1 MKLLITIIFLFSFG
15 LSKAQTDSITLNY
28 NQAFEQIK
36 TLLEKEESLSFKK
49 AVFITENA
57 YFNNEL
63 NETAF
68 NQAIQKKIGI
78 SQLWLKNNHLTNYTL
93 KDSAEFAKNGAI
105 FKLMMDTIFL
115 FKEAPISL
123 PYQYDFDDFFGEK
136 DWSKMFVSK
145 LLMTGKGNCHSMPML
160 YKILADEIGTNAYFS
175 FAPNHLYIK
184 QKSEKHGWYNTE
196 LTSSAFPI
204 DAWIM
209 ASGYI
214 SRETIISGIYMDKL
228 TKKQS
233 ISLCLVDLAHGF
245 QRKSSIHNLDFIIKC
260 CDLALKYYP
269 NYINA
274 LLLKSET
281 LKAKFDQEK
290 NPQIKQELF
299 IQMENT
305 YSTIL
310 QLGYREIPK
319 SVYFEWLSELA
330 NNKEKYQNK
339 KLIGTFNNENC
350 VK

>member
-1 MKLLITIIFLFSFG
+1 MKLLLSILFLFSFG
-15 LSKAQTDSITLNY
+15 FSKAQMDSITLNY
-28 NQAFEQIK
+28 NDAFEQIK
-36 TLLEKEESLSFKK
+36 TLLEKEDSFSFKK

-63 NETAF
+63 NYEKF
-68 NQAIQKKIGI
+68 NQAIQEKIGI
-78 SQLWLKNNHLTNYTL
+78 AQLWMNNNHLTNYTF
-93 KDSAEFAKNGAI
+93 KDSIEFAKNGAI
-105 FKLMMDTIFL
+105 FKLMTDTIFL
-115 FKEAPISL
+115 FKEAPISF
-123 PYQYDFDDFFGEK
+123 PYQYDFEDFFGEK
-136 DWSKMFVSK
+136 DWTKMFINK
-145 LLMTGKGNCHSMPML
+145 LLATGKGNCHSMPML
-160 YKILADEIGTNAYFS
+160 YKILAEEIRTNAYFS

-184 QKSEKHGWYNTE
+184 QRSKKHGWYNTE

-228 TKKQS
+228 TQKQS
-233 ISLCLVDLAHGF
+233 ISLCLIDLAHGY
-245 QRKSSIHNLDFIIKC
+245 QRKSQKDNSNFTLKC

-281 LKAKFDQEK
+281 LKTKFDKEES
-290 NPQIKQELF
+290 PYTKQDLF
-299 IQMENT
+299 AQMEQT
-305 YSTIL
+305 YSSIVK
-310 QLGYREIPK
+310 LGYREIPK
-319 SVYFEWLSELA
+319 TVYFEWLSELA

-339 KLIGTFNNENC
+339 KLIGTFNKENS

>member
-1 MKLLITIIFLFSFG
+1 MKLLLSILFLFSLSF
-15 LSKAQTDSITLNY
+15 SKAQTDSTTLNY

-36 TLLEKEESLSFKK
+36 TLLEKEDSLNFKK

-57 YFNNEL
+57 YFNGKL
-63 NETAF
+63 NYEKF
-68 NQAIQKKIGI
+68 NQAIQKKINI
-78 SQLWLKNNHLTNYTL
+78 AKLWQNSNRLTGYSF
-93 KDSAEFAKNGAI
+93 KDSIEFAKNGAI
-105 FKLMMDTIFL
+105 FKIMTDTVKSVFN
-115 FKEAPISL
+115 KPISL
-123 PYQYDFDDFFGEK
+123 PYQYDFEDFFGKE
-136 DWSKMFVSK
+136 DWSKMFISK
-145 LLMTGKGNCHSMPML
+145 LLATGKGNCHSMPML

-184 QKSEKHGWYNTE
+184 QRSKKHGWYNTE

-233 ISLCLVDLAHGF
+233 ISLCLIDLAHGY
-245 QRKSSIHNLDFIIKC
+245 QRKSQKDNSDFTLKC

-281 LKAKFDQEK
+281 LKAHFDKEE
-290 NPQIKQELF
+290 NPYTKQELF
-299 IQMENT
+299 AQMEQT
-305 YSTIL
+305 YSNIV

-339 KLIGTFNNENC
+339 KLIGTFNNENS

>member
-1 MKLLITIIFLFSFG
+1 MKLFSSILFLFLVGF
-15 LSKAQTDSITLNY
+15 SKAQTDSTTLNY

-36 TLLEKEESLSFKK
+36 TLLEREDSLSFKE

-63 NETAF
+63 NHQKF
-68 NQAIQKKIGI
+68 NQAIQEKIDI
-78 SQLWLKNNHLTNYTL
+78 AKLWLNNNHLMDYSF
-93 KDSAEFAKNGAI
+93 KDSTEFAKNGAI
-105 FKLMMDTIFL
+105 FKLMTDTIFL
-115 FKEAPISL
+115 FKGTPISF
-123 PYQYDFDDFFGEK
+123 PYQYDFDDFFGEQ
-136 DWSKMFVSK
+136 DWTKMFVSK
-145 LLMTGKGNCHSMPML
+145 LLATGKGNCHSMPML
-160 YKILADEIGTNAYFS
+160 YKVLADEIGTNAYFS

-184 QKSEKHGWYNTE
+184 QKSLKHGWYNTE

-228 TKKQS
+228 TEKQS
-233 ISLCLVDLAHGF
+233 ISLCLIDLAHGY
-245 QRKSSIHNLDFIIKC
+245 QRKSQTNSLDFVLKC

-281 LKAKFDQEK
+281 LKTKFDQER

-299 IQMENT
+299 TQMENT
-305 YSTIL
+305 YSTIVD
-310 QLGYREIPK
+310 LGYREIPK
-319 SVYFEWLSELA
+319 TVYFEWLSELA

-339 KLIGTFNNENC
+339 KLIGTFNNENS